1 MTFRDKAL
9 SDLMDSVEMVLE
21 SNFEK
26 CDHDGEMASKE
37 TVKDLKRILEKFGF
51 KVEFVES
58 AQED

>member
-9 SDLMDSVEMVLE
+9 SDLMDSVEMLLE
-21 SNFEK
+21 SNFER

-51 KVEFVES
+51 KVEFI
-58 AQED
+58 ED